1 MISYATFLLKYNI
14 SNRLTENIFNMF
26 VADCLTQVQAA
37 NFLPSLINL
46 AQELLTAHYC
56 ELWLQS
62 RNDSNTIDSVPN
74 YKQFS
79 INQEGYSITLPDGNK
94 DNLYLR
100 TRWGTEYL
108 RLLNQNE
115 DLLTTQK
122 LDGSSMSAKRLPA
135 VNSLNPCNCLPHC
148 WVIR

>member
-1 MISYATFLLKYNI
+1 M
-14 SNRLTENIFNMF
+14 TEAVFNMF
-26 VADCLTQVQAA
+26 TTDCLIQVQSV
-37 NFLPSLINL
+37 NFDPTLINL

-62 RNDSNTIDSVPN
+62 GNSTGTIDGIPN
-74 YKQFS
+74 FKQFT
-79 INQEGYSITLPDGNK
+79 INQEGYSITLPDGSK

-115 DLLTTQK
+115 ELLQVKK
-122 LDGSSMSAKRLPA
+122 LDGSSMSAKRPA
-135 VNSLNPCNCLPHC
+135 IINSLNPHQCLPHC
-148 WVIR
+148 WIIR